1 MTNDERSTKPEC
13 QKREIAIV
21 RYLII
26 RHSFEL
32 RHSDFVIPSLNQMRT
47 GCDYA
52 NIDPA
57 GNQPKSE

>member
-1 MTNDERSTKPEC
+1 MFTR
-13 QKREIAIV
+13 
-21 RYLII
+21 
-26 RHSFEL
+26 L
-32 RHSDFVIPSLNQMRT
+32 RHSDFVILSLNQMRT